1 MSEPSQNEG
10 MVAKYQRLEENYN
23 VIKDQYHRVDKE
35 LNETRAVAA
44 EQQRRIRELEQD
56 VSNLAATLRAV
67 TGKMP

>member
-23 VIKDQYHRVDKE
+23 IVKDQYHRTEQE
-35 LNETRAVAA
+35 LARMRSIAD